1 MGFFDA
7 LDDTFGKGTALGA
20 IEGFKEKQY
29 ELDEIQRKED
39 ERFRRK
45 LDGAAKGLGQTVKKR
60 KDFNA
65 QVTTFASAIENDPSL
80 QSKLKKVGLKTDGIR
95 RLARSALNTRYAEGG
110 ASGSKFR
117 VTDLIRQIKKTKP
130 SDLKQYTEDPSI
142 LTDPVGRGVTAE
154 EESATGGVFGN
165 FANILSPT
173 RAGQERRRVAREKL
187 AGQFPDATAKE
198 IAEAIATSGVNAGS
212 TNELETKTPFSVG
225 VALSNPEKIR
235 FEQLGKAIFQQL
247 QSQNQATDDSIPPD
261 VNESITLTQQISKKL
276 LTSDFYSQGQG
287 DVYAEDIN
295 ELFNFF
301 KNPNYREVV
310 DMKEIQNLINNND
323 FNIEEYLELL
333 KKKVT
338 STPPSASITT
348 PPIQVESLEEN
359 VKNKKRD

>member
-1 MGFFDA
+1 M
-7 LDDTFGKGTALGA
+7 
-20 IEGFKEKQY
+20 
-29 ELDEIQRKED
+29 
-39 ERFRRK
+39 
-45 LDGAAKGLGQTVKKR
+45 
-60 KDFNA
+60 
-65 QVTTFASAIENDPSL
+65 
-80 QSKLKKVGLKTDGIR
+80 
-95 RLARSALNTRYAEGG
+95 ARSALNTRYAEGG

-142 LTDPVGRGVTAE
+142 STDPVVTAE
-154 EESATGGVFGN
+154 EKSATGGVFGN

-173 RAGQERRRVAREKL
+173 RAGQERRRVAREEL
-187 AGQFPDATAKE
+187 AEQFPNATAKE

-261 VNESITLTQQISKKL
+261 VNASITLTQEISKKL

-301 KNPNYREVV
+301 KNPDYREVV

-338 STPPSASITT
+338 STPSSASITT